1 MITTNKFIGK
11 MIFLFVGALAFTA
24 CSPEDGKDGIDGQ
37 QGAQG
42 EQGPTGNANIIASQ
56 WIDADFSN
64 NTDYSYFYIDAP
76 DITQEI
82 IDSGVI
88 LAYGKEPFGAI
99 VSIPF
104 VFGKASYY
112 FAVEPSGR
120 IIFIGSS
127 TDGSNISFTIIEQ
140 VRYVIIPASTGG
152 ATTKIMNRLYNGYTE
167 EELKAMSY
175 DELVNVFNISN

>member
-1 MITTNKFIGK
+1 MTTTNKFIGK
-11 MIFLFVGALAFTA
+11 MIFLFAGVLVFTA
-24 CSPEDGKDGIDGQ
+24 CSPEDGKDGM
-37 QGAQG
+37 
-42 EQGPTGNANIIASQ
+42 QGPQGPMGNANVIASE
-56 WIDADFSN
+56 WIDAGFSSN
-64 NTDYSYFYIDAP
+64 ALVSSFYID
-76 DITQEI
+76 DFNITQEI

-88 LAYGKEPFGAI
+88 LAYGKDPSGTI

-104 VFGKASYY
+104 VHYETSYY
-112 FAVEPSGR
+112 FYVNSPGEINFHGQ
-120 IIFIGSS
+120 S
-127 TDGSNISFTIIEQ
+127 TDGNSKDFTIIEQ